1 MKQFADT
8 IPIAIFAA
16 VYFYTRDIFVS
27 TAVLMACMCAL
38 IGYEYGTTR
47 TVKKQNLFIFVTVV
61 LLGGLT
67 LAFRD
72 EAFIQWKPTL
82 VNWGFSIVLLGSL
95 VIGKVNLLKKMLGE
109 QLSLPDFV
117 WKNLSLGWSLA
128 FFIAGALNLIVA
140 FNFSMDIWVSYKL
153 IGGIGLTL
161 IYMIIMMAY
170 LVKGGYLKEAKA
182 DTKPTDH

>member
-16 VYFYTRDIFVS
+16 VYFYTRDIFTS
-27 TAVLMACMCAL
+27 TAVLMGGMCVL

-47 TVKKQNLFIFVTVV
+47 KVKKQSQFIFATVI
-61 LLGGLT
+61 LLGGMT
-67 LAFRD
+67 LAFRN

-95 VIGKVNLLKKMLGE
+95 AIGKVNLLKKLLGE

-140 FNFSMDIWVSYKL
+140 YNFSMDIWVSYKL

-161 IYMIIMMAY
+161 IYMITMMVY
-170 LVKGGYLKEAKA
+170 LVMGGYLEDAKPDSKPA
-182 DTKPTDH
+182 DL

>member
-27 TAVLMACMCAL
+27 TGVLMAGMCVL
-38 IGYEYGTTR
+38 IGYEFGTTR
-47 TVKKQNLFIFVTVV
+47 KVKKQSQFIFATVIV
-61 LLGGLT
+61 LGGMT

-82 VNWGFSIVLLGSL
+82 VNWGFSIVLLGGL
-95 VIGKVNLLKKMLGE
+95 VIGKVNLLKKLLGE
-109 QLSLPDFV
+109 QLSLPDPV

-140 FNFSMDIWVSYKL
+140 YNFSMDVWVTYKL
-153 IGGIGLTL
+153 VGGIGLTL
-161 IYMIIMMAY
+161 VYMIIMMVY
-170 LVKGGYLKEAKA
+170 LVKGGYLEEAKA
-182 DTKPTDH
+182 ESKSVDL